1 MSNADC
7 CNPDKGHL
15 YDCPFPDSLICAVG
29 DGEAGACVGDSGGIL
44 KSLLAKIKREVGHE

>member
-44 KSLLAKIKREVGHE
+44 MSLLAKIKREVGHE